1 MGCGLS
7 RKVDPPLAESS
18 STPQAWWVRS
28 HRTHD
33 AITQQ
38 AFASAHSPKLNGV
51 DATLSLKIV
60 APFLSELTTHRNLQ
74 RRGIDPCAKKV
85 PFFELD
91 VQLSVPSVRL
101 SPTLED
107 VQTSVNA
114 AAASVLGCAKR
125 LYDWGEADVAE
136 ADRFS
141 FFEALGSDLEII
153 KTVLLLTG
161 ASYGTAVQA
170 SLVFVM
176 PGRRFWS

>member
-1 MGCGLS
+1 M
-7 RKVDPPLAESS
+7 
-18 STPQAWWVRS
+18 
-28 HRTHD
+28 
-33 AITQQ
+33 
-38 AFASAHSPKLNGV
+38 
-51 DATLSLKIV
+51 
-60 APFLSELTTHRNLQ
+60 
-74 RRGIDPCAKKV
+74 KKV

-107 VQTSVNA
+107 VQTSINT
-114 AAASVLGCAKR
+114 AAASVLGCTKR

-170 SLVFVM
+170 SFIVAVGCFFVSFVARSCTRNIAVSKYSA
-176 PGRRFWS
+176 P